1 MNTAPATR
9 PGELPTPE
17 PATTPLHIE
26 SSGRGPPLVFWHG
39 WGMNLRVFD
48 ALRGALAGDF
58 CTHAVDLPGHGR
70 SAWPAIDAIGTDAFL
85 QPLLRTLPER
95 STLVAWSLGAQL
107 ALRAAALAPERVAR
121 LVLMGATPR
130 FVRAAG
136 WSHGVD
142 EAELAQM
149 RTRLDHDYRGT
160 LCDFLELQM
169 RGSRDG
175 PGLLR
180 SLRAALLAH
189 GEAQPAA
196 LSAGL
201 AALAQTDLR
210 TLLPGI
216 QQPTLVI
223 AGRND
228 RVTPPA
234 AAAALAA
241 ALPNGRYHEYA
252 RAAHAPFLSHADEF
266 LSLLRGFLAAT
277 GES

>member
-1 MNTAPATR
+1 MNTAPTTG
-9 PGELPTPE
+9 PGAWPTPV
-17 PATTPLHIE
+17 PATTPLYIE
-26 SSGRGPPLVFWHG
+26 SSGRGPALVFWHG

-48 ALRGALAGDF
+48 AARDALGADF
-58 CTHAVDLPGHGR
+58 RTHAVDLPGHGR

-85 QPLLRTLPER
+85 QPLLRALPEH
-95 STLVAWSLGAQL
+95 STLIAWSLGAQL
-107 ALRAAALAPERVAR
+107 ALRAAAMAPERVAR

-130 FVRAAG
+130 FVRAAD

-142 EAELAQM
+142 ESVLAQM
-149 RTRLDHDYRGT
+149 RTRLGHDYRGT
-160 LCDFLELQM
+160 LSDFLELQM
-169 RGSRDG
+169 RGSRDAS
-175 PGLLR
+175 GLLR
-180 SLRAALLAH
+180 LVRAAVLAH

-201 AALAQTDLR
+201 AALAQADLR
-210 TLLPGI
+210 ALLPGI

-228 RVTPPA
+228 RVTPPG

-252 RAAHAPFLSHADEF
+252 RAAHTPFLSHADEF
-266 LSLLRGFLAAT
+266 QSLLRGFLAAT
-277 GES
+277 CES